1 MKAILPL
8 TNKVRKAIN
17 DEVNRQTGEN
27 VRKLSVNI
35 QALVLWALHQQF
47 GFGKKRLLQFQ
58 EAFLPMIEELQEYY
72 QAENAQETEFI
83 CMHKL
88 KNEVGIDV
96 ESLGEMFKM
105 AVKINK

>member
-1 MKAILPL
+1 MNAILPL
-8 TNKVRKAIN
+8 SNKVRKAIN

-47 GFGKKRLLQFQ
+47 GFGKTRLLKFQ

>member
-8 TNKVRKAIN
+8 SNKVRKAIN

-58 EAFLPMIEELQEYY
+58 EAFLP
-72 QAENAQETEFI
+72 
-83 CMHKL
+83 
-88 KNEVGIDV
+88 VPV
-96 ESLGEMFKM
+96 SLS
-105 AVKINK
+105 NKY